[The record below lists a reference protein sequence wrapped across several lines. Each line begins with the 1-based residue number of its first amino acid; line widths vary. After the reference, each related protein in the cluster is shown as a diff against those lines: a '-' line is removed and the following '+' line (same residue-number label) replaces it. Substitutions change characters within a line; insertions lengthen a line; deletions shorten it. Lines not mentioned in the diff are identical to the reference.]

1 VQLNGLVV
9 NGQAAVISVLF
20 LTTKS
25 KEALM
30 SYKQLTQEQ
39 RYQIYACMKANWS
52 QLEIAHE
59 IGVHP
64 STVSREVKRNR
75 GCRGYRPKQAQQR
88 TEERKL
94 KHVTSRIPP
103 QTWALI
109 ESQLRQ
115 DWSPEQAAGWL
126 KGERHVQIS
135 HERIYQY
142 IYADKRVGGT
152 LHQHLRCRKQR
163 RKRYGSYQRR
173 GQIKGRRSIEARPAI
188 VESRRRLGD
197 WEVDTIIGAHHKEA
211 IVSVVERKSKLT
223 FLKKV
228 RRKSAEAVEQ
238 ALAEL
243 LQPVREKCYTI
254 TSDNG
259 KEFANHQAIAAC
271 LQADFYF
278 AHPYA
283 SWERGLNENTNGLVR
298 QYFPKKSDFSKIKD
312 LDVQHVMDRL
322 NNRPRKRLGYKTPNQ
337 VFFKHKPIALT
348 T

>member
-1 VQLNGLVV
+1 
-9 NGQAAVISVLF
+9 
-20 LTTKS
+20 
-25 KEALM
+25 M

-64 STVSREVKRNR
+64 STISREMARNR
-75 GCRGYRPKQAQQR
+75 GGRGYRPKQAQHR

-94 KHVTSRIPP
+94 KHVTTRIEL

-109 ESQLRQ
+109 ERQLRQ
-115 DWSPEQAAGWL
+115 DWSPEQVAGWL
-126 KGERHVQIS
+126 SLERHIQVS

-142 IYADKRVGGT
+142 IYADKRVGGD

-173 GQIKGRRSIEARPAI
+173 GQIKGRVSIEARPAI

-228 RRKSAEAVEQ
+228 RRKNSAAVEQ
-238 ALAEL
+238 ALTEL
-243 LQPVREKCYTI
+243 LQPVREKCHTI

-259 KEFANHQAIAAC
+259 KEFANHQAIAES
-271 LQADFYF
+271 LQAGFYF

-312 LDVQHVMDRL
+312 LDVLHVMARL
-322 NNRPRKRLGYKTPNQ
+322 NNRPRKTLGYKTPNQ
-337 VFFKHKPIALT
+337 VFFKQKPIALT